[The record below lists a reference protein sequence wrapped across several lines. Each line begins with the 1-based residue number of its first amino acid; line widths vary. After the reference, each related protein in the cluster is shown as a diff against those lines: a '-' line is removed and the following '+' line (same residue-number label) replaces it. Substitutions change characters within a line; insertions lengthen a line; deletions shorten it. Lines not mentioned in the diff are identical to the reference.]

1 MDRPTAQVLA
11 AIVLLVAVGIPWL
24 VGMWTLI
31 ERVLN
36 G

>member
-11 AIVLLVAVGIPWL
+11 GVILVVVIGVPWL